1 MTSLGV
7 VGCGSWGTALA
18 VHLASEER
26 PVLLWA
32 RRPEFVAKLE
42 DARENEQYLPDVPL
56 PQSVRVTADL
66 GDLRACAPIL
76 IVVPSHGFR
85 EVVRNLLRTLPSGA
99 EKTLVSCT
107 KGVEGETLDRMS
119 QVCFEEAVAADREIH
134 FAVLSGPTFAAE
146 LAVGMPSAAVVASE
160 NADLAAWLREELA
173 TPKLR
178 LYSSTDVVGVELGGA
193 AKNVVAIASG
203 ILGGL
208 GFGYNTQ
215 AALLTRGLH
224 EITRLGLAYG
234 GRSRTFAG
242 LAGMGD
248 LVLTATGSLSR
259 NRRAGIALATGG
271 SMTEATGRGQ
281 VAEGLK
287 NSRTL
292 ALLASRRGVEM
303 PITDQMVEII
313 YRGKPPQEAISELM
327 TRELKGEAEL

>member
-1 MTSLGV
+1 MTPLGI

-18 VHLASEER
+18 VHLASEKR

-32 RRPEFVAKLE
+32 RRPEFVAE
-42 DARENEQYLPDVPL
+42 VEQARVNEQYLPGVTL
-56 PQSVRVTADL
+56 PATVRLTAAL
-66 GDLRACAPIL
+66 EELAACDPIL
-76 IVVPSHGFR
+76 VVVPSHGFR
-85 EVVRNLLRTLPSGA
+85 EVVRQLLAALPARQG
-99 EKTLVSCT
+99 KTLVSCT
-107 KGVEGETLDRMS
+107 KGVEEETLARMS
-119 QVCFEEAVAADREIH
+119 QICFEEGVASDREID

-146 LAVGMPSAAVVASE
+146 LAVGMPSAAVVACE
-160 NADLAAWLREELA
+160 NADLAAKLRQSLA

-178 LYSSTDVVGVELGGA
+178 LYSSTDVAGVELGGA
-193 AKNVVAIASG
+193 AKNVVAIAAGVLS
-203 ILGGL
+203 GL
-208 GFGYNTQ
+208 GYGYNTQ

-234 GRSRTFAG
+234 GLSRTFAG

-271 SMTEATGRGQ
+271 SMHQATGRGQ

-292 ALLASRRGVEM
+292 ARLAARRGVEM

-313 YRGKPPQEAISELM
+313 YQGKSPQDAINELM
-327 TRELKGEAEL
+327 TRELKAEAEL

>member
-1 MTSLGV
+1 MNPLGV

-32 RRPEFVAKLE
+32 RRKEFVAEVK
-42 DARENEQYLPDVPL
+42 RIGSNEQYLPGVSL
-56 PQSVRVTADL
+56 PASIRLTAVLEDL
-66 GDLRACAPIL
+66 GDCDPIL
-76 IVVPSHGFR
+76 VVVPSHGFR
-85 EVVRNLLRTLPSGA
+85 EVVRSLLGSLAADRRT
-99 EKTLVSCT
+99 TLVSCT
-107 KGVEGETLDRMS
+107 KGVEEETLARMS
-119 QVCFEEAVAADREIH
+119 QICFEEGVASDREVD

-146 LAVGMPSAAVVASE
+146 LAVDMPSAAVVASE
-160 NADLAAWLREELA
+160 NADLAARLRQELA
-173 TPKLR
+173 TPRLR
-178 LYSSTDVVGVELGGA
+178 LYSSTDVAGVELGGA
-193 AKNVVAIASG
+193 AKNVVAIAAGVLS
-203 ILGGL
+203 GL
-208 GFGYNTQ
+208 GYGYNTQ

-271 SMTEATGRGQ
+271 SMREATGLGQ

-292 ALLASRRGVEM
+292 ARLAARRGVEM

-313 YRGKPPQEAISELM
+313 YEGKSPRQAINELM
-327 TRELKGEAEL
+327 TRELKAEAEL